1 MFEKMFMRHD
11 VCDFINELFAESY
24 NNKKKDSATDVCNVT
39 NTQEILFTFFDA
51 LFKYQI
57 IIETDIFLDE
67 YIVQVKKLF
76 KKVNNFHDI
85 NLGISKII
93 GKFCALKFNIAD
105 RENEVS
111 KREILQY
118 VYHRYI
124 VEGYF
129 FHGFSGV
136 YKEQIQKN
144 GFVPEKYQHSYAN
157 FIEVNKIFSKH
168 NYYSVIK
175 KSFDEKYVSFT
186 DNFMMACF
194 YGVNA
199 PMYFYNLLG
208 GYADIRG
215 SDLEAYF
222 RNDYLACFNNL
233 NKLMKSARLSDSEK
247 KYITKVCLD
256 EWKVLHKGSSNINIM
271 MIKRK
276 VLGLNCLR
284 DINEILNS
292 DCDLGDGIFKILS
305 SKSDDIPVGYKIDSF
320 NIEFIEIP
328 NYKVLF
334 DLREKQI
341 YEITSKN
348 RLIKKHEERLSNTY
362 GKVTFLV
369 LLGSLLITL
378 GVIISIITV
387 SKGI

>member
-1 MFEKMFMRHD
+1 MLEKMFKRRD
-11 VCDFINELFAESY
+11 VCDFINELFSESY
-24 NNKKKDSATDVCNVT
+24 NNKKVDNSTDSYYVT
-39 NTQEILFTFFDA
+39 NTQEMLFTFFDA

-57 IIETDIFLDE
+57 IIETDVFLDE
-67 YIVQVKKLF
+67 YIIQVKKLF
-76 KKVNNFHDI
+76 KKLNNFHDI
-85 NLGISKII
+85 NLGVAKII
-93 GKFCALKFNIAD
+93 GKLCALKFNIAD
-105 RENEVS
+105 RESEVS

-136 YKEQIQKN
+136 YKEQIQRY
-144 GFVPEKYQHSYAN
+144 GFVPEQYQHSYAN
-157 FIEVNKIFSKH
+157 FIEINKIFSKH
-168 NYYSVIK
+168 NFNSVMK
-175 KSFDEKYVSFT
+175 KSFHENYVSFT
-186 DNFMMACF
+186 DSFMMGCF

-208 GYADIRG
+208 GYTEIKG
-215 SDLEAYF
+215 SDMEAYF

-233 NKLMKSARLSDSEK
+233 NKLMRKAKLSDSER
-247 KYITKVCLD
+247 KYVTKVCFD
-256 EWKVLHKGSSNINIM
+256 EWKVLQKGSSNINVM
-271 MIKRK
+271 LVKRK

-284 DINEILNS
+284 DINDILNG
-292 DCDLGDGIFKILS
+292 DGDLGDGIFKILS
-305 SKSDDIPVGYKIDSF
+305 SKSDDIPIGYKIDNF

-334 DLREKQI
+334 DLREKQA
-341 YEITSKN
+341 YEVTSRNK
-348 RLIKKHEERLSNTY
+348 LIRSREERLNNTY
-362 GKVTFLV
+362 GKVSVLI
-369 LLGSLLITL
+369 LLGSILITL

>member
-1 MFEKMFMRHD
+1 
-11 VCDFINELFAESY
+11 
-24 NNKKKDSATDVCNVT
+24 
-39 NTQEILFTFFDA
+39 
-51 LFKYQI
+51 
-57 IIETDIFLDE
+57 
-67 YIVQVKKLF
+67 
-76 KKVNNFHDI
+76 
-85 NLGISKII
+85 
-93 GKFCALKFNIAD
+93 
-105 RENEVS
+105 
-111 KREILQY
+111 
-118 VYHRYI
+118 
-124 VEGYF
+124 
-129 FHGFSGV
+129 
-136 YKEQIQKN
+136 
-144 GFVPEKYQHSYAN
+144 
-157 FIEVNKIFSKH
+157 
-168 NYYSVIK
+168 
-175 KSFDEKYVSFT
+175 
-186 DNFMMACF
+186 MACF

-208 GYADIRG
+208 GYADIKG
-215 SDLEAYF
+215 SDMEAYF

-292 DCDLGDGIFKILS
+292 DGDLGDGIFKILS

-341 YEITSKN
+341 YEVTSKN
-348 RLIKKHEERLSNTY
+348 RLIKKQEERLSNAY